1 MNQDILIDALV
12 QTVRKR
18 RILGRGPSDRLGE
31 FARQKGVQ
39 NLDDVR
45 KWLATGDGLS
55 APLASQ
61 ILAFLPKPEDTAYGP
76 YLALAHLADGGM
88 GSVWLACDPKNQLV
102 VVKTLRSAL
111 AQQPNSTQ
119 GTEFMKRFE
128 REAKITMQLTHP
140 SVVRCLDNGVR
151 ADGTAFMV
159 LEYVD
164 SGDLKDL
171 VELRG
176 GLSEGLALAI
186 FHQVVD
192 ALTEA
197 HRIHLVHRDIKPANI
212 FVASS
217 GRAKLA
223 DFGIARST
231 EQNRTMLTMEGAIV
245 GSPLY
250 MSPEQIVSDPQLDI
264 RSDIYALGAVL
275 YYTLAAKAP
284 YDGKIQ
290 EVLHKHCTATLPD
303 IRALR
308 PAISER
314 TAALIVGCMQKERSK
329 RYKEPAELLLAV
341 ADALVRLGL
350 NPGGPIEEDTRPGD
364 LSDAESGFQPAVS
377 SGDRT
382 IAIDLS
388 GNGGKTFAIQIHDA
402 HTIVANLL
410 AEDPEPRIAHA
421 PAPSGTVW
429 IDAGATMA
437 ADLSNGNAG
446 ATMAADLSNGNA
458 GATMA
463 ADLSNGNAGAT
474 MAAKLSPND
483 ATAVTMAGVGVPG
496 TGIDGDFATAMAGD
510 WVTLVAATPGDP
522 TQVVLWGRTKLI
534 LGKLREPPVDLCV
547 RNYPVMVHKD
557 ACQRVSRQHVA
568 VRYDAILANAV
579 LEDLNAANGTMLDGI
594 AVKGG
599 LSCPLEGE
607 RDNIVLLAGTVALWV
622 RCIRRQSPVVRAM
635 PGAPAATAPPSV
647 GLDVPHALDALVLS
661 RPENRPELSYAMVL
675 RRLTIGGPGSELACA
690 GARSHS
696 AVEVGLFA
704 SRWLW
709 RPAGKVVPWRP
720 LSAGTQLDVGG
731 RMLVAK
737 PGEFGCFD

>member
-1 MNQDILIDALV
+1 MNQDVLIDALV

-45 KWLATGDGLS
+45 KWLAAGDGLS

-61 ILAFLPKPEDTAYGP
+61 IKAFLPKPEDTAYGP
-76 YLALAHLADGGM
+76 YLALTHLADGGM

-102 VVKTLRSAL
+102 VVKTLRSNL
-111 AQQPNSTQ
+111 VQQPNSTQ

-171 VELRG
+171 VESRG

-192 ALTEA
+192 ALSEA

-275 YYTLAAKAP
+275 YYTLAAKPP
-284 YDGKIQ
+284 YEGKIQ

-303 IRALR
+303 IRAIR
-308 PAISER
+308 PGISER
-314 TAALIVGCMQKERSK
+314 TAALIVGCMQKERGK
-329 RYKEPAELLLAV
+329 RFKEPAELLLAV

-364 LSDAESGFQPAVS
+364 LSDAESGFQPAS
-377 SGDRT
+377 STIATDLNADRT
-382 IAIDLS
+382 IAADLS
-388 GNGGKTFAIQIHDA
+388 GNAGRTMATQIRDA

-410 AEDPEPRIAHA
+410 AEEPEPTQRT
-421 PAPSGTVW
+421 PASSGTLAMDSTAATMVKGQVLT
-429 IDAGATMA
+429 DAGATMA
-437 ADLSNGNAG
+437 VDLSNNAG
-446 ATMAADLSNGNA
+446 ATMAADLSHG
-458 GATMA
+458 
-463 ADLSNGNAGAT
+463 
-474 MAAKLSPND
+474 D
-483 ATAVTMAGVGVPG
+483 ATAATMAGVGVPG
-496 TGIDGDFATAMAGD
+496 TGIEGDFTTAMAGD
-510 WVTLVAATPGDP
+510 WVTLVASTPGDP
-522 TQVVLWGRTKLI
+522 TQVVLWGRTKLV

-568 VRYDAILANAV
+568 LRYDAILGNAV

-622 RCIRRQSPVVRAM
+622 RCIRRQSPVVREM
-635 PGAPAATAPPSV
+635 PGASAASAPPSV
-647 GLDVPHALDALVLS
+647 GLDVPHALDALVLN

-690 GARSHS
+690 GSRSHS
-696 AVEVGLFA
+696 AVEIGLFG

-720 LSAGTQLDVGG
+720 LAAGTQLDVGG

-737 PGEFGCFD
+737 PGDYAQFD

>member
-1 MNQDILIDALV
+1 MNQDVLIDALM

-18 RILGRGPSDRLGE
+18 RILGRVPSERLGD

-45 KWLATGDGLS
+45 KWLAAGDGLS
-55 APLASQ
+55 APLANQ
-61 ILAFLPKPEDTAYGP
+61 IKAFLPKPEDTAYGP

-102 VVKTLRSAL
+102 VVKTLRSNL
-111 AQQPNSTQ
+111 TQQANSTQ

-140 SVVRCLDNGVR
+140 SVVRCIDNGLR

-171 VELRG
+171 VESRG

-192 ALTEA
+192 ALSEA

-275 YYTLAAKAP
+275 YYTLAAKPP
-284 YDGKIQ
+284 YEGKIQ

-303 IRALR
+303 IRAIR
-308 PAISER
+308 PTISER
-314 TAALIVGCMQKERSK
+314 TAALIVGCMQKERAK
-329 RYKEPAELLLAV
+329 RFKEPAELLLAV

-350 NPGGPIEEDTRPGD
+350 NPGGPIEEETRPGD
-364 LSDAESGFQPAVS
+364 LSDPESGFRPEQATLATDLNA
-377 SGDRT
+377 DRT
-382 IAIDLS
+382 IAADLS
-388 GNGGKTFAIQIHDA
+388 GHAGGTMATRVHDA

-410 AEDPEPRIAHA
+410 ASEPEPQTVRT
-421 PAPSGTVW
+421 PAPGATMAIDATASTMVTSLAG
-429 IDAGATMA
+429 DAGATMA
-437 ADLSNGNAG
+437 ANLSG
-446 ATMAADLSNGNA
+446 
-458 GATMA
+458 
-463 ADLSNGNAGAT
+463 
-474 MAAKLSPND
+474 D
-483 ATAVTMAGVGVPG
+483 ATASTMAGVGVPG
-496 TGIDGDFATAMAGD
+496 TGVEGDFASALAND
-510 WVTLVAATPGDP
+510 WVTLVAETPGDP
-522 TQVVLWGRTKLI
+522 TQVVLYGRTRLV

-557 ACQRVSRQHVA
+557 ACQRVSRQHA
-568 VRYDAILANAV
+568 ALRYDAILGNAV

-594 AVKGG
+594 AVKPG

-607 RDNIVLLAGTVALWV
+607 RDNIAVLAGTVALWI
-622 RCIRRQSPVVRAM
+622 RCIRRQSPVVREMA
-635 PGAPAATAPPSV
+635 GAPAAAAPANV
-647 GLDVPHALDALVLS
+647 GIDVPHALDALVIN

-690 GARSHS
+690 GARGHS
-696 AVEVGLFA
+696 AIEVGLFA

-709 RPAGKVVPWRP
+709 RPAGAVAPWRP
-720 LSAGTQLDVGG
+720 LAAGTRLDVGG
-731 RMLVAK
+731 RTLIAK
-737 PGEFGCFD
+737 AGEYPHFD